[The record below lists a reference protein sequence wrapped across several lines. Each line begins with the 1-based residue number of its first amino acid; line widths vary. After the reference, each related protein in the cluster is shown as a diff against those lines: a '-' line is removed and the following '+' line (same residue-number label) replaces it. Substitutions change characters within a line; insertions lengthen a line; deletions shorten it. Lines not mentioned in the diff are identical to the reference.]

1 MVWIKMLLY
10 KSKISC
16 ILQSK
21 ITQFISF
28 LKILLKSRK
37 MCFSSLMEEEI
48 SAIFTNMKILYAFL
62 NLQFYFY
69 FIRYLKEYDYY
80 ERCVRERQWQEKPP
94 KVFKRHRNNSSSS
107 GCLCFTG
114 RSRSNDSKRAY
125 RTVWI
130 SKVNFHSL
138 KQFACY
144 TTLST
149 SISTGLGG
157 HFLSL
162 VHCTFYLDSDVF
174 CNNALFKDWHYLV
187 VSVFQMNMLFWNFC
201 LSVDCLWALGFQNI
215 LVQLFIWASIFINEI
230 LIIDQMFFII
240 FGSYYLHFYFFS
252 TKYSTL
258 LM

>member
-1 MVWIKMLLY
+1 
-10 KSKISC
+10 
-16 ILQSK
+16 
-21 ITQFISF
+21 
-28 LKILLKSRK
+28 
-37 MCFSSLMEEEI
+37 
-48 SAIFTNMKILYAFL
+48 MKILYAFL

-144 TTLST
+144 TTLSILSQLVWEDIFCHL
-149 SISTGLGG
+149 SIVHFTWTLMFFVIMRFLKTGTIWLCQYSKWICFLKFLLKRGL
-157 HFLSL
+157 FMSFRISKYPRAVVYLSL
-162 VHCTFYLDSDVF
+162 
-174 CNNALFKDWHYLV
+174 
-187 VSVFQMNMLFWNFC
+187 
-201 LSVDCLWALGFQNI
+201 NI
-215 LVQLFIWASIFINEI
+215 
-230 LIIDQMFFII
+230 
-240 FGSYYLHFYFFS
+240 H
-252 TKYSTL
+252 
-258 LM
+258 

>member
-1 MVWIKMLLY
+1 MSPTV
-10 KSKISC
+10 
-16 ILQSK
+16 QSK
-21 ITQFISF
+21 VRHFFFWKFYQNVRNVPYLLMRQYKKIFIQY
-28 LKILLKSRK
+28 LQTEKSYLHFK
-37 MCFSSLMEEEI
+37 
-48 SAIFTNMKILYAFL
+48 
-62 NLQFYFY
+62 FYFC

-130 SKVNFHSL
+130 SKVIFHSL

-174 CNNALFKDWHYLV
+174 CNNALFKDWHSLV
-187 VSVFQMNMLFWNFC
+187 VSELQMNMLF
-201 LSVDCLWALGFQNI
+201 
-215 LVQLFIWASIFINEI
+215 EI
-230 LIIDQMFFII
+230 
-240 FGSYYLHFYFFS
+240 SA
-252 TKYSTL
+252 
-258 LM
+258 